1 MSLKN
6 YHTGI
11 LLFFAACALTNCTE
25 KKHPADATAFT
36 KTDSLTDTY
45 LALQDSMLWA
55 WNMMINDD
63 NRKIKAMH
71 NLAHQLLVSGE
82 PNKDELMAL
91 EQRLERLSHLRYS
104 QKTMANEDVV
114 AEYDFASQS
123 LISELTSLAEAA
135 IGSTNDSTIQEL
147 VDQITIADQRVAA
160 YREEYDSIA
169 KDFNAFLEE
178 NKAYLKDFDHSCSLD
193 KKPLFE
199 MSDSNN

>member
-11 LLFFAACALTNCTE
+11 LFFFAASALMNCGE
-25 KKHPADATAFT
+25 KKQPANTTAFT

-71 NLAHQLLVSGE
+71 NLAHHLLVSGE

-91 EQRLERLSHLRYS
+91 EQRLEQLSHLRYS

-135 IGSTNDSTIQEL
+135 IGTSNDSTIQEL
-147 VDQITIADQRVAA
+147 VDQITIADQRVAV

-169 KDFNAFLEE
+169 KGFNAFLEK
-178 NKAYLKDFDHSCSLD
+178 NKAYLKDIDHSCSLD

-199 MSDSNN
+199 MTDDE

>member
-1 MSLKN
+1 MSLTN
-6 YHTGI
+6 YHKGI
-11 LLFFAACALTNCTE
+11 LFFLAVCALMSCAE
-25 KKHPADATAFT
+25 KKAPADATAFT

-71 NLAHQLLVSGE
+71 DLAHHLMVSGE
-82 PNKDELMAL
+82 ANKDELMTLEERL
-91 EQRLERLSHLRYS
+91 EQLSHLRYS
-104 QKTMANEDVV
+104 QKTMANDDVV

-123 LISELTSLAEAA
+123 LISELTTLAEAA
-135 IGSTNDSTIQEL
+135 IGSSNDSTIQEL
-147 VDQITIADQRVAA
+147 VDQITIADQRVAV

-169 KDFNAFLEE
+169 KEFNSFLEE
-178 NKAYLKDFDHSCSLD
+178 NKANLKDIDRSCSLD

-199 MSDSNN
+199 MGD